1 MSNGVTQGQALDQ
14 FLIAPVTHLESHAHI
29 LQLIASEM
37 GANHPEAALVREA
50 LDEMTRAVN
59 LVHLASWQR
68 SNVVTDTSWKDFVS
82 KESVKDMSKKDLQ
95 RQMWVHL
102 TGGLNWSHL
111 VLPGVYST

>member
-37 GANHPEAALVREA
+37 GTNHPEAALLQEA
-50 LDEMTRAVN
+50 LDEMTRASN

-68 SNVVTDTSWKDFVS
+68 SNLGNESGWKDFVS
-82 KESVKDMSKKDLQ
+82 KESVKEMSKKELQ
-95 RQMWVHL
+95 RQM
-102 TGGLNWSHL
+102 
-111 VLPGVYST
+111 